1 MKEDKFLGAHYGILH
16 IKEGLCLTTYIY
28 INISNIDQKYN
39 SYMYRYIKCK
49 KIYKQ
54 RFWVLTWTFVK
65 FLLFNQ
71 L

>member
-39 SYMYRYIKCK
+39 LYMYIVKRFISRDFGCK
-49 KIYKQ
+49 HGHLLNSYY
-54 RFWVLTWTFVK
+54 LT
-65 FLLFNQ
+65 NYDS
-71 L
+71 

>member
-39 SYMYRYIKCK
+39 LYMYIVK
-49 KIYKQ
+49 
-54 RFWVLTWTFVK
+54 RFISRGFGC
-65 FLLFNQ
+65 
-71 L
+71 